1 MSSVPLTFC
10 LSRCP
15 VIWFHFLTIAYTGR
29 WYSTSGHWIRP
40 KMIIS
45 GCTKWLQDLK
55 KKIISREGLQKESKH
70 SCCCP
75 TGQQSCAELHKRG
88 EEKKLS
94 QRQDGR
100 IHTDKR
106 EAEEASWLHSSPV
119 LPQAKTLIKAK
130 HLCKSWFLTVFLN
143 LVMNRLLQWAGL
155 QCCWTGGKK
164 NHKDG
169 KEKVAN
175 GDWKG
180 KLSPIMEHHPKGT
193 GRNGLAIQSLAD
205 PYHPQDVL
213 LRAAGVVQFC
223 DCSRAR
229 SSSPAFP
236 SAGCYPSCCVKKS
249 PKCWCR
255 VRHLITNHQ
264 QNDRNKE
271 GKCSN
276 HVPTGTAWFLPLAP
290 MALAIAPVSNES
302 TKRSCLRWLW
312 LHAGWKKKQGPGK

>member
-1 MSSVPLTFC
+1 MAKRQLTGFLSTLRYRNTLGKRIWFLKQSPLLLILTWKQRGFCRDFCMLLLASGVCPKQAVMSSVPLTFC

-15 VIWFHFLTIAYTGR
+15 VIWFHFLTITYTGR

-40 KMIIS
+40 KMTIS

-130 HLCKSWFLTVFLN
+130 RLCKSWFLTVFLN
-143 LVMNRLLQWAGL
+143 LVMNRLLRWAGL
-155 QCCWTGGKK
+155 QSCWTGGKK
-164 NHKDG
+164 TTK
-169 KEKVAN
+169 
-175 GDWKG
+175 
-180 KLSPIMEHHPKGT
+180 MERRK
-193 GRNGLAIQSLAD
+193 
-205 PYHPQDVL
+205 
-213 LRAAGVVQFC
+213 
-223 DCSRAR
+223 
-229 SSSPAFP
+229 
-236 SAGCYPSCCVKKS
+236 
-249 PKCWCR
+249 
-255 VRHLITNHQ
+255 
-264 QNDRNKE
+264 
-271 GKCSN
+271 
-276 HVPTGTAWFLPLAP
+276 
-290 MALAIAPVSNES
+290 
-302 TKRSCLRWLW
+302 
-312 LHAGWKKKQGPGK
+312 